1 MNAAIWLLVIFIEGF
16 ASLGIEIVAL
26 RRLVP
31 QVGSSITV
39 TAPTIALFL
48 LALAAG
54 YWSGGRIAQG
64 VERRVLRNFLAA
76 AVIAGVGLSS
86 VVVEKLFGAMQ
97 DPRLAYLL
105 FMALVVCPPAWL
117 LAQTVP
123 LLTNILPQQRVGAA
137 SGVALTAS
145 TAGSVLGAAVLA
157 LVVMQQLGVA
167 AAVLLCA
174 ASLALVVLG
183 AANRAGQRPLMG
195 IAVLVL
201 IGVSAVNLMPH
212 SGTQETAYADYRTV
226 ERQTVSLT
234 EGMPGTDRTLIV
246 NNQIASQLGAAP
258 AVDGE
263 VPKRA
268 AYVERLQQ
276 ILLQELQ
283 LADRRILVLGAGGF
297 TLSLG
302 DASNHYTYVD
312 VDPAIRQIAERDFL
326 GGPISGEFVAEDA
339 RGFVRR
345 TDRRFD
351 AVVVDVYSAHAAM
364 PAHLVTLEFWQSLMR
379 PLHEGGVVLA
389 NLILDGQLQSAFARN
404 LLATIDQAL
413 GRCTVEVLHRTRR
426 ISNVL
431 VVCRPN
437 GSAPSPVQ
445 LYTDDLNRVERD
457 RGILGY

>member
-1 MNAAIWLLVIFIEGF
+1 MNAAIWLLVIFVEGF
-16 ASLGIEIVAL
+16 ASLGIEIIAL

-31 QVGSSITV
+31 QIGSSITV

-54 YWSGGRIAQG
+54 YWSGGRIAQDF
-64 VERRVLRNFLAA
+64 ERRVLRNFLAA
-76 AVIAGVGLSS
+76 ALIAGVGLSS
-86 VVVEKLFGAMQ
+86 VVVEALFGTVQ
-97 DPRLAYLL
+97 DPWLAYLL
-105 FMALVVCPPAWL
+105 LMALVVCPPAWL

-123 LLTNILPQQRVGAA
+123 LLTNILPQRRVGAA

-157 LVVMQQLGVA
+157 LVVMQRLGVA

-174 ASLALVVLG
+174 ATLALVVL
-183 AANRAGQRPLMG
+183 AAASRAGQRPLAG
-195 IAVLVL
+195 IAALVLV
-201 IGVSAVNLMPH
+201 GVTAVNLMPR
-212 SGTQETAYADYRTV
+212 SGTHETAYADYRTV
-226 ERQTVSLT
+226 ERQTVSLSD
-234 EGMPGTDRTLIV
+234 GLPGTDRTLII
-246 NNQIASQLGAAP
+246 NNQLASQLGGARGA
-258 AVDGE
+258 DGS

-276 ILLQELQ
+276 VLLQELQ

-312 VDPAIRQIAERDFL
+312 VDPAIQQIAERDFL
-326 GGPISGEFVAEDA
+326 GGPIAGEFIAADA
-339 RGFVRR
+339 RGFIRG
-345 TDRRFD
+345 TDQRFD

-364 PAHLVTLEFWQSLMR
+364 PAHLVTLEFWQSLRR
-379 PLHEGGVVLA
+379 PLTDGGTVLA
-389 NLILDGQLQSAFARN
+389 NLILDGPLASAFARN
-404 LLATIDQAL
+404 LLATIEEAL
-413 GRCTVEVLHRTRR
+413 GRCTVDVLHRTRR

-431 VVCRPN
+431 VVCRPS
-437 GSAPSPVQ
+437 GTALPPVQ